1 MSSEEQN
8 GKLRKVAWSELFPWL
23 ILARCFRIAIQ
34 LRLLFLGAVG
44 IFLMIAGWTILG
56 FIFSGNQGAKI
67 ETRGYGAY
75 PWLPVTQEIGGWP
88 RGLALD
94 ARGGAGE
101 AAKAKR
107 PSLLRRGEKPGW
119 GSFAGW
125 QGSFW
130 AAWEPL
136 WSTWEHLSR
145 PFCRVFGWKGDYLGT
160 LEAYKPYLEHL
171 RALNQQN
178 VLDLKEQAQDLEK
191 EAQDPEKTEDVKQKA
206 EKVKGKL
213 RDAEQESQDLD
224 KESQDLDK
232 TLDPTKTRVGG
243 VVVWVA
249 FLFLCGLWA
258 LAVWAFFGGAISRAA
273 SIELATGDRAKL
285 FRSLNFAASKWASYF
300 AAPLIPLVGAI
311 LIALPLALGGLF
323 LYWGGVGTFLAG
335 LGWPL
340 ALLGGFLMALLLL
353 GLVFGWPLFWANLS
367 TEGVDSF
374 DAVGRTYDYV
384 YHRPLNYLFYAIV
397 AALIGALGWLVV
409 ANFFEG
415 IVGATYW
422 AVSWGS
428 TETEVL
434 AVAQAAPTLGP
445 VEKAGAWL
453 IRFWVQCVKFLGVGF
468 LYSYIW
474 VAGSAIYLLLRRDVD
489 ATEMDE
495 VLPEEEV
502 EQQPAPL
509 PDVTSDAAGA
519 PAVGETP
526 PPPPEPKP
534 EEPPPAPDQPPAQPG
549 EQPPPPA

>member
-8 GKLRKVAWSELFPWL
+8 GKLRKVAWSDLFPWL

-44 IFLMIAGWTILG
+44 MFFT
-56 FIFSGNQGAKI
+56 
-67 ETRGYGAY
+67 
-75 PWLPVTQEIGGWP
+75 IGGWAVLGLIFSANGEIKTQTEGYGTYPWKAVTEELGNVP
-88 RGLALD
+88 RGLT
-94 ARGGAGE
+94 GE
-101 AAKAKR
+101 VDPAVR
-107 PSLLRRGEKPGW
+107 PSLLTRANRPDW
-119 GSFAGW
+119 GSFARW
-125 QGSFW
+125 QGPFW
-130 AAWEPL
+130 TAWEPL
-136 WSTWEHLSR
+136 WSTWDHLSR
-145 PFCRVFGWKGDYLGT
+145 PFRGVFDWKANHVA
-160 LEAYKPYLEHL
+160 EPVKP
-171 RALNQQN
+171 AT
-178 VLDLKEQAQDLEK
+178 AGQDAGST
-191 EAQDPEKTEDVKQKA
+191 EAQETKATE
-206 EKVKGKL
+206 
-213 RDAEQESQDLD
+213 
-224 KESQDLDK
+224 
-232 TLDPTKTRVGG
+232 VGWWI
-243 VVVWVA
+243 VWVA
-249 FLFLCGLWA
+249 YLFLCGLWA

-273 SIELATGDRAKL
+273 AIELATGDRAKL

-311 LIALPLALGGLF
+311 LIAVPLTLGGLL

-422 AVSWGS
+422 AVSWGA
-428 TETEVL
+428 TEREIALVS
-434 AVAQAAPTLGP
+434 VPGSPLGN
-445 VEKAGAWL
+445 VETAGAWL

-509 PDVTSDAAGA
+509 PDVTTDAAGA

-526 PPPPEPKP
+526 ETQPP
-534 EEPPPAPDQPPAQPG
+534 EPPPAADQPPAKEG
-549 EQPPPPA
+549 E